1 MNTEIHAR
9 NANLGT
15 GLYARTMTYEG
26 LDTERQ
32 NHAVYTVDVIELKR
46 EMGLKDIEAKDAD
59 FNSIVNGLDAIKE
72 EYGAEYITVKVR
84 RDYKTITISIKDNDY
99 EEGD

>member
-1 MNTEIHAR
+1 MNPEQALKIIDGIEEVR
-9 NANLGT
+9 GNLPED
-15 GLYARTMTYEG
+15 GLLVE
-26 LDTERQ
+26 
-32 NHAVYTVDVIELKR
+32 
-46 EMGLKDIEAKDAD
+46 EALIKDAD

>member
-1 MNTEIHAR
+1 MR
-9 NANLGT
+9 
-15 GLYARTMTYEG
+15 Y
-26 LDTERQ
+26 
-32 NHAVYTVDVIELKR
+32 
-46 EMGLKDIEAKDAD
+46 
-59 FNSIVNGLDAIKE
+59 GLDAIKE